1 MLQSTP
7 FSIPKNVLDSAI
19 AALPAMLNTIHA
31 DDSKAALNYPTGK
44 FFYDPWKIKPE
55 YEGTVWETIL
65 NSLDQPIGEA
75 RLIKLAQGEAYPSH
89 SDLDDRWHLSLVGN
103 NSFLINLETK
113 EMHETL
119 VDGKWQIMNAGIK
132 HTAANFGS
140 TDRIQLVVR
149 KLVATADIN
158 DPVKIRIT
166 LTNQTKDRR
175 FIFDNIISPWLNY
188 SFKTGVIKDFVG
200 KDLSAELTIERNALD
215 RLKYI
220 LASENKF
227 KVEEV
232 NEK

>member
-1 MLQSTP
+1 MIQSTP
-7 FSIPKNVLDSAI
+7 FSISKDVLDSAI
-19 AALPAMLNTIHA
+19 AALPAIDNRE
-31 DDSKAALNYPTGK
+31 ALNYPTGH
-44 FFYDPWKIKPE
+44 FFYDPWEIKSE
-55 YEGTVWETIL
+55 YKGTVWETIL
-65 NSLDQPIGEA
+65 NSLDEPLGEA
-75 RLIKLAQGEAYPSH
+75 RLIKLKQGEAYPSH
-89 SDLDDRWHLSLVGN
+89 SDLDDRWHLSLIGN

-119 VDGKWQIMNAGIK
+119 VDGKWQLMNAGIK

-149 KLVATADIN
+149 KLLPLVEII

-166 LTNQTKDRR
+166 LIDKTEDRR
-175 FIFDNIISPWLNY
+175 FLFDDIISPWLNY

-227 KVEEV
+227 KMEIID
-232 NEK
+232 NG

>member
-1 MLQSTP
+1 MIQSTP
-7 FSIPKNVLDSAI
+7 FSISKDVLDSAI
-19 AALPAMLNTIHA
+19 AALPAIDNRE
-31 DDSKAALNYPTGK
+31 ALNYPTGH
-44 FFYDPWKIKPE
+44 FFYDPWEIKSE
-55 YEGTVWETIL
+55 YKGTVWETIL
-65 NSLDQPIGEA
+65 NSLDEPLGEA
-75 RLIKLAQGEAYPSH
+75 RLIKLKQGEAYPSH
-89 SDLDDRWHLSLVGN
+89 SDLDDRWHLSLIGN

-149 KLVATADIN
+149 KLVSMADII
-158 DPVKIRIT
+158 DPVRIRIT
-166 LTNQTKDRR
+166 LTSETDDRR
-175 FIFDNIISPWLNY
+175 FMFDNIISPWLNY

-200 KDLSAELTIERNALD
+200 KDLSAELTIERYALD

-227 KVEEV
+227 KMEIID
-232 NEK
+232 NG

>member
-1 MLQSTP
+1 MLTYTDYSV
-7 FSIPKNVLDSAI
+7 SSDILNDAI
-19 AALPAMLNTIHA
+19 NSLPDIDCRESLNF
-31 DDSKAALNYPTGK
+31 PTGQ
-44 FFYDPWKIKPE
+44 FFYDPWEIKEE
-55 YEGTVWETIL
+55 YKGTVWETIL
-65 NSLDQPIGEA
+65 DSLEGPKGEA
-75 RLIKLAQGEAYPSH
+75 RLIKLKQGEAYPSH

-113 EMHETL
+113 EMHETI
-119 VDGKWQIMNAGIK
+119 VDGKWQLMNAGIK

-149 KLVATADIN
+149 KLLPLVEII

-166 LTNQTKDRR
+166 LIDKTEDRR
-175 FIFDNIISPWLNY
+175 FLFDDIISPWLNY

-227 KVEEV
+227 KMEIID
-232 NEK
+232 NG